1 MLGRFAQMRL
11 EFAEGQLDRVEV
23 RRILRK
29 IRLCSNMTGIC
40 SRSKPTWIFTIAKRV
55 KLALTVKAVRERWL
69 PVQVTGAAMHKIS
82 AGLVS
87 NS

>member
-1 MLGRFAQMRL
+1 ML
-11 EFAEGQLDRVEV
+11 EHDRN
-23 RRILRK
+23 L
-29 IRLCSNMTGIC
+29 L